1 MATATARCRAPPVR
15 SKLCSSRVTA
25 RSSGH
30 APLSLMVWR
39 RDSGMSLMGGCG
51 RVAAME
57 SLILL
62 IYCGNKHCTRS
73 WFIRRYSVKPR
84 AALRQNGEVPRLES
98 CPFAIAGIDR
108 QRVLEAENQDDL
120 AVAGIHLQ
128 IPAQPFEARGG
139 SHRLRHHEIQVHARA
154 VEKLTVNRLAAVKL
168 QPIAD
173 FPQCSMLT
181 VVKLEFDAPPLQQH
195 HVAVVSGEIREGPG

>member
-1 MATATARCRAPPVR
+1 MATAPARGRAPPVR
-15 SKLCSSRVTA
+15 SKLCSSRVLA

-30 APLSLMVWR
+30 AALSLMVWR

-120 AVAGIHLQ
+120 AVAGTHLQ
-128 IPAQPFEARGG
+128 IPAPPLDPR
-139 SHRLRHHEIQVHARA
+139 
-154 VEKLTVNRLAAVKL
+154 
-168 QPIAD
+168 
-173 FPQCSMLT
+173 
-181 VVKLEFDAPPLQQH
+181 APPPHLPH
-195 HVAVVSGEIREGPG
+195 PPIHVHPTP